1 MTPDLSAP
9 RHQSPPGVGDAVLD
23 DALAP
28 PQRAAARPWSGPL
41 HESRTLVWVLLGA
54 FILIT
59 LYALGVRTL
68 VPPDEGRY
76 AEIGR
81 EMFASGDWITTRLNG
96 IKYFEKP
103 PLQAW
108 VNALTFSLFGLG
120 EWQARLWTGLSGIL
134 GVVMTAWAGRVVF
147 SRRVGLYAGLVLASS
162 LFWLAS
168 GQISSVDM
176 SLAGMMT
183 LCLGSVLI
191 AQRDAA
197 GDGERRAWMLAAWA
211 AMALAVLA
219 KGLVGIVLPG
229 AVLVL
234 YTLVSRDW
242 HIWRRLHIG
251 KGLPLFFA
259 VAAPWFILVALRN
272 PEQPHFFF
280 IHEHFERFLTPGHR
294 REGAWYYFIPLLLPG
309 VLPWLGFL
317 PQGLGAG
324 LQRQPGRFQ
333 PRLMLLTWAV
343 FIFVFFS
350 FSSSKLPGYIV
361 PVFPALALLTAVY
374 LEAAERRS
382 QLIAAGLVALLGAL
396 VLIAVPVALAKGH
409 GGADLQSLREYRP
422 WLILAGSLLLGGGAA
437 AWRFAWQ
444 SRRDLT
450 VLTMA
455 VAGFLATHLVVAG
468 FEVYGKDRAG
478 ADLLPAIRAELTP
491 KTKLYSVGGYEQSMI
506 YYLGRPAILV
516 DYADEFTFG
525 LEQEPQLALRH
536 QTDFV
541 AQWRRDAAAGVP
553 DMAIIGP
560 APYARM
566 LELGLPMRVVAQDR
580 RRLVISNQL
589 SKERP

>member
-1 MTPDLSAP
+1 MTPERLA
-9 RHQSPPGVGDAVLD
+9 GGDARLD
-23 DALAP
+23 KALAGRHP
-28 PQRAAARPWSGPL
+28 PRPARVAVPW
-41 HESRTLVWVLLGA
+41 HESKLLPWLLLA
-54 FILIT
+54 SFILAT

-108 VNALTFSLFGLG
+108 FNALTFTVFGLG
-120 EWQARLWTGLSGIL
+120 EWQARLWTGLCGIL
-134 GVVMTAWAGRVVF
+134 GVVMTAWAGSLVF

-162 LFWLAS
+162 LFWLAA
-168 GQISSVDM
+168 GQINSLDM

-183 LCLGSVLI
+183 LSLASVLI

-197 GDGERRAWMLAAWA
+197 GGAERRAWMLAAWA

-234 YTLVSRDW
+234 YSAAARDIA
-242 HIWRRLHIG
+242 IWRRLHIG
-251 KGLPLFFA
+251 KGLLVFFA
-259 VAAPWFILVALRN
+259 IAAPWFILVGLRN

-280 IHEHFERFLTPGHR
+280 IHEHFERFLTTGHR
-294 REGAWYYFIPLLLPG
+294 REGAWWYFVPLLLPG
-309 VLPWLGFL
+309 VLPWLGLL
-317 PQGLGAG
+317 PQGLAAG
-324 LQRQPGRFQ
+324 VKRQPGRFQ
-333 PRLMLLTWAV
+333 PRLLLLIWVV

-350 FSSSKLPGYIV
+350 SSSSKLPGYIV
-361 PVFPALALLTAVY
+361 PVFPALALLMAVH
-374 LEAAERRS
+374 LEAAGRRS
-382 QLIAAGLVALLGAL
+382 LLWAAGLPALLGAL
-396 VLIAVPVALAKGH
+396 LPVGVAVAVGKGH
-409 GGADLQSLREYRP
+409 GGAQLREYQP
-422 WLILAGSLLLGGGAA
+422 WLLCAGAILLAGGAA
-437 AWRFAWQ
+437 AWRAAWT
-444 SRRDLT
+444 SRRDLA

-455 VAGFLATHLVVAG
+455 VAGFVSTHLVVAG

-478 ADLLPAIRAELTP
+478 STPVPAMRAELTP
-491 KTKLYSVGGYEQSMI
+491 QTRLYSVGGYEQSLTF
-506 YYLGRPAILV
+506 YLERPVTLV

-525 LEQEPQLALRH
+525 LAQEPGLALRH
-536 QTDFV
+536 VDDFV

-553 DMAIIGP
+553 AMAIIGP
-560 APYARM
+560 VPYA
-566 LELGLPMRVVAQDR
+566 GLLARGVPMRVVAQDR

-589 SKERP
+589 SKGRP

>member
-1 MTPDLSAP
+1 MTPDLL
-9 RHQSPPGVGDAVLD
+9 GGDAQLD
-23 DALAP
+23 QALARRV
-28 PQRAAARPWSGPL
+28 PQHPARAAVPWL
-41 HESRTLVWVLLGA
+41 ESKLLPWLLLAG
-54 FILIT
+54 FILAT

-108 VNALTFSLFGLG
+108 FNALTFSLFGLG
-120 EWQARLWTGLSGIL
+120 EWQARLWTGLCGIL

-162 LFWLAS
+162 LYWLAA
-168 GQISSVDM
+168 GQISSLDM

-183 LCLGSVLI
+183 ASLASVLI

-197 GDGERRAWMLAAWA
+197 GDAERRAWMLAAWA

-229 AVLVL
+229 AVLVI
-234 YTLVSRDW
+234 YSVAARDL

-251 KGLPLFFA
+251 KGLLVFFA

-280 IHEHFERFLTPGHR
+280 IHEHFERFLTTGHR
-294 REGAWYYFIPLLLPG
+294 REGAWWYFVPLLLPG
-309 VLPWLGFL
+309 VLPWLGVL
-317 PQGLGAG
+317 PQGLAAG

-333 PRLMLLTWAV
+333 PRRMLLIWAA

-350 FSSSKLPGYIV
+350 SSSSKLPGYIV
-361 PVFPALALLTAVY
+361 PVFPALALLMAVY
-374 LEAAERRS
+374 LEAAGRRP
-382 QLIAAGLVALLGAL
+382 QLWAAGLVALSGVLLAGA
-396 VLIAVPVALAKGH
+396 VTVALAAGH
-409 GGADLQSLREYRP
+409 GGVQLRAYQP
-422 WLILAGSLLLGGGAA
+422 WLLCAGAILLTGGAGAWHA
-437 AWRFAWQ
+437 AWRA
-444 SRRDLT
+444 RRDLA

-455 VAGFLATHLVVAG
+455 LAGFVATHLVLAG

-478 ADLLPAIRAELTP
+478 TALLPAIRAELTP
-491 KTKLYSVGGYEQSMI
+491 QTKLYAVGGYEQSLT
-506 YYLGRPAILV
+506 YYLQRPVTLV
-516 DYADEFTFG
+516 DYTDEFTFG
-525 LEQEPQLALRH
+525 LAQEPWLSLHRVD
-536 QTDFV
+536 DFV

-553 DMAIIGP
+553 AMAIVSP
-560 APYARM
+560 APYAGLLSR
-566 LELGLPMRVVAQDR
+566 GLPMRVVARDG

-589 SKERP
+589 LKGRP